1 MNERVFKTI
10 TIGKLRPTNTCVL
23 MNNIMYI
30 QNVVRELK
38 ISFHSMLESRPNQ
51 HNGFV
56 LEALCVT
63 TVVRICDSHVAVT
76 CAAGRGGSWSMI
88 WAIRRPT
95 SGALALQTSRTAHH
109 HITSHRITSK
119 TETERS
125 LHLPIPTL
133 HNIHLLV
140 CQLNI
145 WILVGLYYR

>member
-1 MNERVFKTI
+1 MNERVFKPI

-23 MNNIMYI
+23 INNVIYM

-38 ISFHSMLESRPNQ
+38 ISFHSMLESRPTRV

-56 LEALCVT
+56 LDALCVG

-109 HITSHRITSK
+109 TVSHRRLRQRARFISPYQLFITFTYS
-119 TETERS
+119 S
-125 LHLPIPTL
+125 
-133 HNIHLLV
+133 V
-140 CQLNI
+140 S
-145 WILVGLYYR
+145 